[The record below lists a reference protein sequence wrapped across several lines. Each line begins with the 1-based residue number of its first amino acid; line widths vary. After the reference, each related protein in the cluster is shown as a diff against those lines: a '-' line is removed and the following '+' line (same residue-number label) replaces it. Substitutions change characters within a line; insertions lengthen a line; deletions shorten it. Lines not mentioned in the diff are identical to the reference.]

1 MLNKLSKM
9 ILEKVQ
15 TLKETTLL
23 PAIRTA
29 QNRILHYT
37 EYLWIRRK
45 KIAFWAFILMLVWK
59 KDIGWEV
66 NSPDLNYKTFLTNT
80 RDTGKS
86 EFSLFSREES
96 APVFIND
103 TDQKEV
109 KRKSSGSIWDSY
121 AKPLAQKVARVS
133 KSNPTAVAAQKGNNL
148 ANTFTNLTF
157 IADDPN
163 ASKKDKAFAL
173 KKLKQ
178 LAYVKRFAK
187 TAQTEME
194 KYNIPA
200 SITLAQ
206 GLLESNVG
214 ESRLATQ
221 NNNHF
226 GIKCFSKKCKKGHC
240 ANYTDD
246 SHKDF
251 FRKYKSTW
259 ESFRAHSKLL
269 QAKRYR
275 PLYKLDKKDYKGW
288 AHGLK
293 KAGYATDKKYAPKI
307 IQLIEDLGLD
317 VYDR

>member
-1 MLNKLSKM
+1 M

-15 TLKETTLL
+15 TLKETILIPTLQK
-23 PAIRTA
+23 A
-29 QNRILHYT
+29 QDRILHYT
-37 EYLWIRRK
+37 EYLWVRRK

-80 RDTGKS
+80 KEAGKS
-86 EFSLFSREES
+86 EFSIFSREES
-96 APVFIND
+96 APIFTSDKSQEKTKI
-103 TDQKEV
+103 
-109 KRKSSGSIWDSY
+109 KSSGSIWDSY
-121 AKPLAQKVARVS
+121 AKPLAQKVTRTS
-133 KSNPTAVAAQKGNNL
+133 KPTRTAASAQKGNNL

-163 ASKKDKAFAL
+163 ASKKDKAYAR

-178 LAYVKRFAK
+178 LAYVDRFAK

-194 KYNIPA
+194 KFRIPA

-293 KAGYATDKKYAPKI
+293 KAGYATDKKYGPKI

-317 VYDR
+317 AYDK